1 MVTGLN
7 RTHRVGEGNGNFLH
21 DLERGVSDE
30 IMRVR
35 FTDGYYHPI
44 HRPSIAGWRRL
55 AGRTSTRGNG

>member
-1 MVTGLN
+1 MSGAK
-7 RTHRVGEGNGNFLH
+7 RTNRVGEGNGNFLH

-44 HRPSIAGWRRL
+44 HIPSITGWRRL
-55 AGRTSTRGNG
+55 AGRSTTPHTKE